1 MSIYGLDERDLEI
14 LKALMRDARKSY
26 SELAEELGLPRT
38 TVQEK
43 IRRMLDKGYIKS
55 FTAIPDYS
63 KLGKSATAF
72 VLISFTPVMDISQ
85 RELASMIA
93 KMDNVYEVH
102 LISGQWDM
110 LLKIRA
116 NSTEE
121 VGRLVVDNLRGIKNI
136 SKTETCFV
144 FYTAKEQP

>member
-1 MSIYGLDERDLEI
+1 MSVYGLDERDLKI
-14 LKALMRDARKSY
+14 LKVLMKDARKSY

-38 TVQEK
+38 TIQEK
-43 IRRMLDKGYIKS
+43 VRRMLEKGYIKS

-63 KLGKSATAF
+63 KLGKPATAF
-72 VLISFTPVMDISQ
+72 VLISFTPMMDISQ

-110 LLKIRA
+110 LLKVRA
-116 NSTEE
+116 GSTEE

>member
-1 MSIYGLDERDLEI
+1 MSVYRLDRRDLEI
-14 LKALMRDARKSY
+14 LKALTRDARKSY
-26 SELAEELGLPRT
+26 SELAEELGLPRS

-43 IRRMLDKGYIKS
+43 VKRMLEKGYIKG

-63 KLGKSATAF
+63 KLGKPATAF
-72 VLISFTPVMDISQ
+72 VLISFTPMMDISQ

-93 KMDNVYEVH
+93 KMENVYEVH

-110 LLKIRA
+110 ILKVRA
-116 NSTEE
+116 GSTEE

-144 FYTAKEQP
+144 FHTAKEIP

>member
-43 IRRMLDKGYIKS
+43 IRRMLNKGYIKS
-55 FTAIPDYS
+55 FTTIPDYS

-116 NSTEE
+116 SSTEE

>member
-1 MSIYGLDERDLEI
+1 MSVYGLDERDLKI
-14 LKALMRDARKSY
+14 LKALMKDARKSY

-43 IRRMLDKGYIKS
+43 VRRMVEKGYIKS

-63 KLGKSATAF
+63 KLGKPATAF
-72 VLISFTPVMDISQ
+72 VLISFTPMMDISQ

-110 LLKIRA
+110 LLKVRA
-116 NSTEE
+116 GSTEE
-121 VGRLVVDNLRGIKNI
+121 VGKLVVDNLRGIKNI

>member
-1 MSIYGLDERDLEI
+1 MSISGLDKRDLEI
-14 LKALMRDARKSY
+14 LKILMKDARKSY

-43 IRRMLDKGYIKS
+43 VKRMLEKGYIKG

-63 KLGKSATAF
+63 KLGKPATAF
-72 VLISFTPVMDISQ
+72 VLISFTPMMDISQ

-93 KMDNVYEVH
+93 RMDNVYEVH

-116 NSTEE
+116 GSTEE
-121 VGRLVVDNLRGIKNI
+121 VGKLVVDNLRGIKNI

>member
-1 MSIYGLDERDLEI
+1 MSIYRLDKRDLEI

-26 SELAEELGLPRT
+26 SELAEELGLPRS

-43 IRRMLDKGYIKS
+43 VKRMLEKGYIKS

-63 KLGKSATAF
+63 KLGKPATAF
-72 VLISFTPVMDISQ
+72 VLISFTPMMDISQ

-93 KMDNVYEVH
+93 KMENVYEVH

-110 LLKIRA
+110 ILKVRA
-116 NSTEE
+116 GSTEE

-144 FYTAKEQP
+144 FHTAKEIP

>member
-1 MSIYGLDERDLEI
+1 MDKRDLEI

-26 SELAEELGLPRT
+26 SELAEELGLPRS

-43 IRRMLDKGYIKS
+43 VKRMLEKGYIKS

-63 KLGKSATAF
+63 KLGKPATAF
-72 VLISFTPVMDISQ
+72 VLISFTPMMDISQ

-93 KMDNVYEVH
+93 KMENVYEVH

-110 LLKIRA
+110 ILKVRA
-116 NSTEE
+116 GSTEE

-144 FYTAKEQP
+144 FHTAKEIP

>member
-1 MSIYGLDERDLEI
+1 MSVYGLDERDLKI
-14 LKALMRDARKSY
+14 LKALMNDARKSY

-38 TVQEK
+38 TIQEK
-43 IRRMLDKGYIKS
+43 VRRMLEKGYIKS

-63 KLGKSATAF
+63 KLGKPATAF
-72 VLISFTPVMDISQ
+72 VLISFTPMMDISQ

-110 LLKIRA
+110 LLKVRA
-116 NSTEE
+116 GSTEE

>member
-1 MSIYGLDERDLEI
+1 MSVYGLDERDLKI
-14 LKALMRDARKSY
+14 LKALMKDARKSY

-38 TVQEK
+38 TIQEK
-43 IRRMLDKGYIKS
+43 VRRMLEKGYIKS

-63 KLGKSATAF
+63 KLGKPATAF
-72 VLISFTPVMDISQ
+72 VLISFTPMMDISQ

-110 LLKIRA
+110 LLKVRA
-116 NSTEE
+116 GSTEE